1 VIINFKF
8 NPKNKTTKTH
18 NQLNKAHNQLNK
30 GKEGLQSGITH
41 SFKSYGE
48 PITLSSLH
56 MGLYPSCGYVLLQG
70 RSCTIKYLIKI
81 K

>member
-1 VIINFKF
+1 MDLHKILYAKIEGIFQPPSLGF
-8 NPKNKTTKTH
+8 LG
-18 NQLNKAHNQLNK
+18 LNT
-30 GKEGLQSGITH
+30 I
-41 SFKSYGE
+41 KSYGE